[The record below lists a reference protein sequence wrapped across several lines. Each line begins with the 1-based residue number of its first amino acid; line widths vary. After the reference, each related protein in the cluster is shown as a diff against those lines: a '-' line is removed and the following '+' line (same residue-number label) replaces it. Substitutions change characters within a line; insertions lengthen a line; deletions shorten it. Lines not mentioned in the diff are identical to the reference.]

1 MDTPAHANTFT
12 ALAACFSADLAT
24 FIAED
29 TPQDPSPADFI
40 DLIDRVRNV
49 LGSASL
55 GSLQEAEEEL
65 DAAATY
71 LTDALNGAEDDQATL
86 LACART
92 HLRNAIE
99 AIS

>member
-1 MDTPAHANTFT
+1 MDTQIHPHTFT

-29 TPQDPSPADFI
+29 APQDPSPADFI
-40 DLIDRVRNV
+40 DLIDRVQNV

-55 GSLQEAEEEL
+55 GNLQEAEEEL
-65 DAAATY
+65 DAATTY
-71 LTDALNGAEDDQATL
+71 LTDALNRAEDDRATL
-86 LACART
+86 LAHART

-99 AIS
+99 AIN